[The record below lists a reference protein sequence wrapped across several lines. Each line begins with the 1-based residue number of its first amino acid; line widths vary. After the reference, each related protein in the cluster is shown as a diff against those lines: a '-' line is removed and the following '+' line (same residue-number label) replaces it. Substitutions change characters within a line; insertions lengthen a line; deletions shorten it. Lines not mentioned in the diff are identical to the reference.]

1 MPLRA
6 TDEGYAAWA
15 ATYDEAANPALHLEG
30 PYMAALLAGL
40 EPGRALDAACGT
52 GRQTAVL
59 ATLGHDVVGIDASPA
74 MLEKARARVSHADF
88 RIGELAALGLDAGSV
103 DLAVCSLALTHLD
116 DPAPAIAELARV
128 VRPGGHIVLSDIH
141 PLWVALGAQAAFR
154 DVDERRGYVQNH
166 VHWTGRYLEI
176 FRMLEL
182 SVLGCHELPYGPEE
196 VDLWVDRLEID
207 RDVVLEAVVGMPAV
221 LVWELARTS

>member
-1 MPLRA
+1 MSWPRS
-6 TDEGYAAWA
+6 
-15 ATYDEAANPALHLEG
+15 
-30 PYMAALLAGL
+30 
-40 EPGRALDAACGT
+40 
-52 GRQTAVL
+52 
-59 ATLGHDVVGIDASPA
+59 GH
-74 MLEKARARVSHADF
+74 
-88 RIGELAALGLDAGSV
+88 AGSV

-116 DPAPAIAELARV
+116 DPAPAIAEMARV

-141 PLWVALGAQAAFR
+141 PYWVALGAQAAFR

-176 FRMLEL
+176 FRTLEL

-221 LVWELARTS
+221 LVWKIART